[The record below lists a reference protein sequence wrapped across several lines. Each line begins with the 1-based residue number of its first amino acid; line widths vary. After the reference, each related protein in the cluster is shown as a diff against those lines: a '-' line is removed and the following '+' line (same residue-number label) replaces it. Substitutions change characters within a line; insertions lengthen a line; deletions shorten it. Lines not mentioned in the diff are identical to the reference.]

1 VSTQRFRHDP
11 GERDS
16 RRFRPRWWWF
26 GLFAVTVL
34 VHLPMGWD
42 STAAIGLPLG
52 FAVTLALVFVPRLPR
67 WLTRAGDLGERKG
80 LPPREARPPGGPLVP
95 SASPRG
101 IAVAARVDGDPSQWN
116 GQVTVGPVRVT
127 VTLPDGRIGYLT
139 LPDCPGALALA
150 VVRTGKLWLH
160 GKGLGSEGG
169 EVTAEFGVVTTAGL
183 LTTDPAGAVPV
194 SRFRRWW
201 DSLSGLT
208 WRNRLR
214 RSVVGLAVAA
224 LVAVPVGALV
234 WAAWIWVL
242 LIPMFVVA
250 GAAAVWESDARYR
263 YRGAGEGPLTPIDV
277 RLADDHVWP
286 AADVRG
292 WAVLGPGRPARLDIV
307 GCPPEIA
314 AELLAHG
321 RVWVYGEP
329 RPGPVWLGLPDS
341 DVLAGAGFG
350 QRQPASST
358 PPGTGA
364 DGS

>member
-1 VSTQRFRHDP
+1 VSTERFRHDP

-16 RRFRPRWWWF
+16 GRFRPRWWWF
-26 GLFAVTVL
+26 ALFALNVA
-34 VHLPMGWD
+34 VHLHRGWD
-42 STAAIGLPLG
+42 SSAAIGLPLG

-67 WLTRAGDLGERKG
+67 WLTRAGESMERKR
-80 LPPREARPPGGPLVP
+80 LRPQEMASNGAPLVP

-101 IAVAARVDGDPSQWN
+101 IAVTARVDGDTSQWN
-116 GQVTVGPVRVT
+116 GQATVGPVRVT
-127 VTLPDGRIGYLT
+127 VTLPDGRPAYLT
-139 LPDCPGALALA
+139 LPDCPGPLALA
-150 VVRTGKLWLH
+150 VVRTRKLWLH

-169 EVTAEFGVVTTAGL
+169 EVTAEFGTSTTAGL

-194 SRFRRWW
+194 SRFLRWW
-201 DSLSGLT
+201 DSLSGLA

-214 RSVVGLAVAA
+214 MSVAGLAMAA

-234 WAAWIWVL
+234 WAPWLWVL
-242 LIPMFVVA
+242 LIPMLVA
-250 GAAAVWESDARYR
+250 AVAAAVWVSDVRYR
-263 YRGAGEGPLTPIDV
+263 LRGAGEGPLTPIDV

-286 AADVRG
+286 AAEVRG

-321 RVWVYGEP
+321 RVWVFGEP
-329 RPGPVWLGLPDS
+329 RPGPVWLGLPGR
-341 DVLAGAGFG
+341 DVFAGAGFA